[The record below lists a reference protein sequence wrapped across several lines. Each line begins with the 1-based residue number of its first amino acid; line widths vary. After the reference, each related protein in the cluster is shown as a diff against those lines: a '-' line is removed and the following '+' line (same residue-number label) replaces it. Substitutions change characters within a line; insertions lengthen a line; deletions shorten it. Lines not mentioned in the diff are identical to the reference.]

1 MLSHFPGQGQRSE
14 ASLQLLICSGAI
26 RCNTK
31 HLRAWVWPPWLKR
44 SWELQVAA
52 AGWAGRELFAE
63 PQQLPWPVLF
73 KTFWDAE
80 SFCPPHTVELTPLSM
95 GSTNLP
101 ELSHRERSTNTRET
115 KNHNKRTG
123 FAFLLKKNQGEK
135 EKKIDRKSLF
145 AFFLFKMCTVLENT
159 ENQSHSEHK
168 TKGMRE

>member
-115 KNHNKRTG
+115 KKPQQENWLC
-123 FAFLLKKNQGEK
+123 FSAKKKSGGKGEK
-135 EKKIDRKSLF
+135 NRQEVSFCLF
-145 AFFLFKMCTVLENT
+145 PF
-159 ENQSHSEHK
+159 
-168 TKGMRE
+168 